1 MALFGTEGCVRGT
14 LLGYLLLKVGACL
27 SPTFEISGVVVGN
40 EYGRHFPF
48 FNFAIHPLN
57 FWCKFQP
64 CIDWRFSIQFNF
76 SETFL
81 THLRHKIIVQF
92 WFFLFFAAWWKRWHT
107 SFGVEQSH
115 IQIYL
120 YTMIYRCVC
129 TYVYV
134 CNTYTFN
141 PTYYTYIYIYIR
153 IYTYIYIFLHVIPY
167 PYFTL
172 TYRL

>member
-1 MALFGTEGCVRGT
+1 MCKGDTVGLFASESRS
-14 LLGYLLLKVGACL
+14 L
-27 SPTFEISGVVVGN
+27 FEPNLRNFWVVVGN

-57 FWCKFQP
+57 FWYKFQP

-141 PTYYTYIYIYIR
+141 PTKNKSIYM
-153 IYTYIYIFLHVIPY
+153 YIFACF